1 MRSNNTYEIEK
12 HYLGQPFFKT
22 SLSVQLINN
31 INNHMDDLLKNNK
44 QVSVVDTLSGKITK
58 EWDSI
63 WFADIDEKKEILNRF
78 QYCIKNLDK
87 DNNFH
92 EWNYTLD
99 SAWINDQQQH
109 EYQGV
114 HQHAGKSML
123 GLSSIIYLKVP
134 DLGPE
139 YTETS
144 SPHNGRTTLIGNTGG
159 IFTFSQYLITP
170 VVGDMY
176 IFNYD
181 MKHCVYPFIGNGIRR
196 SMSINVD
203 IWPKKLD

>member
-1 MRSNNTYEIEK
+1 MIEK
-12 HYLGQPFFKT
+12 IYLGQPFFKT
-22 SLSVQLINN
+22 SLSNELINN

-44 QVSVVDTLSGKITK
+44 QVSMVNRLSGKITK

-63 WFADIDEKKEILNRF
+63 WFNDIDKEKEILKTF
-78 QYCIKNLDK
+78 QYCIENLDK
-87 DNNFH
+87 DNAFNDWSYDF
-92 EWNYTLD
+92 D

-109 EYQGV
+109 EYQVV
-114 HQHAGKSML
+114 HQHTGKSML
-123 GLSSIIYLKVP
+123 GLASIIYLKVP

-139 YTETS
+139 YTETT
-144 SPHNGRTTLIGNTGG
+144 SPHNGRTTLIGNNGG
-159 IFTFSQYLITP
+159 IFTLSHYLITP

-181 MKHCVYPFIGNGIRR
+181 MKHCVYPFVGNGTRR

-203 IWPKKLD
+203 IWPKKIEGKSNV